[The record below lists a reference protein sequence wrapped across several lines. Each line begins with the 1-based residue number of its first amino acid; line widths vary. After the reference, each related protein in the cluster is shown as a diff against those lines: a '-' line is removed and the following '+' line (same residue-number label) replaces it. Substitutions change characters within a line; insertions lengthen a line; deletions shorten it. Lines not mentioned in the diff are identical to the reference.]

1 MVTAGSGARY
11 CGCGWLDGFRS
22 GSRGF
27 LGRRVACPVPG
38 VLRRGRRLRR
48 GSAAGLHHLVS
59 LRRGKRARIGVGS
72 GSAFDRARDHL
83 CGVQARSPRALSARI
98 VDHAFLIQG
107 GVASRPIILAFE
119 SSFECGDCLLS
130 EERMFVCRFV
140 RISIPGPPHDTGR
153 TWACVICR
161 TTEPRSSRR
170 AFVIRIRGGAADLD
184 RGCICECKLRVI
196 PHSVHLARALSV
208 IFQPTDAGNFQ
219 SNTGFSFYPSG
230 SP

>member
-1 MVTAGSGARY
+1 MEYAAACLSMVTAGSGARY

-119 SSFECGDCLLS
+119 SSFECGAS
-130 EERMFVCRFV
+130 SPRN
-140 RISIPGPPHDTGR
+140 
-153 TWACVICR
+153 ACF
-161 TTEPRSSRR
+161 S
-170 AFVIRIRGGAADLD
+170 
-184 RGCICECKLRVI
+184 
-196 PHSVHLARALSV
+196 ARL
-208 IFQPTDAGNFQ
+208 
-219 SNTGFSFYPSG
+219 SG
-230 SP
+230 SLSHVRHATPGVPYLGLRHLPND

>member
-1 MVTAGSGARY
+1 MEYAAACLSMVTAGSGARY

-83 CGVQARSPRALSARI
+83 RGVQARSSRTSSARI

-107 GVASRPIILAFE
+107 GVASRPIFLAFE
-119 SSFECGDCLLS
+119 SSFESGDCLLS
-130 EERMFVCRFV
+130 EPASFAGRLSRVPVEERLVF
-140 RISIPGPPHDTGR
+140 
-153 TWACVICR
+153 
-161 TTEPRSSRR
+161 
-170 AFVIRIRGGAADLD
+170 RIRGRAADLD